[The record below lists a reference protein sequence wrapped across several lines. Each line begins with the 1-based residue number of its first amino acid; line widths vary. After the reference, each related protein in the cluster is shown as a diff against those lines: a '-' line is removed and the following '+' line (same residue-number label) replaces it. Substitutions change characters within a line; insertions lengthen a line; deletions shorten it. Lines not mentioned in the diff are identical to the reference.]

1 MLSHRT
7 AWDFHPNDFS
17 EALAAARAEGRP
29 LIDLTESNP
38 TRIGLDLPEE
48 QIVRAF
54 ADPAML
60 RYEPTAFGMA
70 SAREAVAEAL
80 RSTRGTP
87 VALSRLVLT
96 ASSSEAY
103 SFLLKLLCDPGDA
116 ILVPQPSYPLFDEL
130 SRLECVRMLPYA
142 LRYDGRWQLD
152 VQSVRNA
159 MDPRARALFVV
170 SPNNPTGSYLRR
182 GELAALEEIAREHD
196 LAIVSDEVF
205 EDYVWEDH
213 ADRVPCV
220 AAASSVLSFSLGGLS
235 KAACLPQM
243 KLGWILAGGPE
254 AQVQEAMARLEMIAD
269 TFLSVGTPVQRA
281 AALLLETAP
290 ATRARLCNRIRANL
304 QSVARMIVPPSPIS
318 AWKVEAGW
326 YAVLRVPRVMTDE
339 QWAVSLVREA
349 NVIVHPG
356 SFFGFESEGF
366 IVLSLIP
373 AEEIFSEGLGR
384 IVQHIA
390 NACG

>member
-1 MLSHRT
+1 MFSHRT

-17 EALAAARAEGRP
+17 AALAAARAQGRV
-29 LIDLTESNP
+29 LIDLSESNP
-38 TRIGLDLPEE
+38 TRIGLEYPEE
-48 QIVRAF
+48 QIVGAF
-54 ADPAML
+54 ADPAIL
-60 RYEPTAFGMA
+60 RYEPLAFGML
-70 SAREAVAEAL
+70 STRQAVADAL
-80 RSTRGTP
+80 LRARGIP
-87 VALSRLVLT
+87 ASVSSMVLT

-116 ILVPQPSYPLFDEL
+116 ILVPQPSYPLFDDL

-142 LRYDGRWQLD
+142 LRYDGRWHLD
-152 VQSVRNA
+152 MQSIRNA
-159 MDPRARALFVV
+159 IDPRTRAIFVV

-182 GELAALEEIAREHD
+182 DDLTALEEIAREHD

-220 AAASSVLSFSLGGLS
+220 AAVSSVLSFSLGGLS

-243 KLGWILAGGPE
+243 KLGWILAGGPLP
-254 AQVQEAMARLEMIAD
+254 QVQEAMARLEMIAD

-281 AALLLETAP
+281 ALQLLETA
-290 ATRARLCNRIRANL
+290 AETRTRLCNRIRANL
-304 QSVARMIVPPSPIS
+304 HTIARMIVPPSPIS

-349 NVIVHPG
+349 GVIVHPG

-373 AEEIFSEGLGR
+373 PEASFSEGLTR
-384 IVQHIA
+384 IVGHVA
-390 NACG
+390 ESCA